1 MKIKIELL
9 SDLCTYSGETYNSTV
24 DTDVVYDRY
33 GIPYIPAKRL
43 KGCLREACIEL
54 VDFEIMKDEEFN
66 KLFGKDEEFKKLFGY
81 EGSNQSAFSLSN
93 AYLLNYDSMVCEL
106 KNAKEKETITAQK
119 VLDLFTYT
127 RYQTAVNLEDGTAQ
141 KNSLRTMRVV
151 KKGLIFEAQLHWN
164 YLNINVDSTEYKNL
178 KKAASIVKHIG
189 CGRTRG
195 LGLVHIELDSTE
207 SKETNN
213 VQFNESEITQNNKIY
228 YKIHLDAPMICKA
241 PTGNQAVTQDYIA
254 GSKVLG
260 LLAGQ
265 FNLTEYQELIKDS
278 ELIVSNAYIMCGKE
292 RTIPARNS
300 WQKEKNQE
308 YDKNGRMV
316 VLDMLC
322 SPDIGDKQMTS
333 ANLHYVDTEGN
344 VMGVDTE
351 ISYHHKRPDDK
362 SIGRVTGEDNS
373 SFYQLKSI
381 QAGQSFGGYIIA
393 NKKQAEEIVHAV
405 KTLQHVRMGYGKNAE
420 FGEVTFQLTK
430 IEPIKETVE
439 IIHDA
444 AVTLVSD
451 LIMYNEFGAPSTS
464 IVCLKQYLK
473 EALNM
478 NHLDDFI
485 LEKTFLKF
493 GIAGGFNTT
502 WKMMKPVIP
511 CICKGSVF
519 VIHSEQGFDRG
530 KLVHLFLGER
540 VSEGYGE
547 IQIDEIPK
555 QAEYSVCDITK
566 CTAYEKQQDM
576 LSEKIKTNL
585 IEQLR
590 EREEKRRLEQA
601 IREIAATIQLKEDI
615 FGIAVFRIRMIY
627 EKKANYQELLEQVNG
642 IASDKTREACQKIVK
657 RINPDEFI
665 KVYSISLTSQEAYRL
680 IYHVYLT
687 ELKYHARIQ
696 KEKTK
701 GDKDE

>member
-43 KGCLREACIEL
+43 KCCLREACIEL
-54 VDFEIMKDEEFN
+54 VDFEIM
-66 KLFGKDEEFKKLFGY
+66 KDEEFKKLFGY

-106 KNAKEKETITAQK
+106 KNAKEKEMITAQK

-127 RYQTAVNLEDGTAQ
+127 RYQTAINLENGTAQ
-141 KNSLRTMRVV
+141 KNSLRAMRVI
-151 KKGLIFEAQLHWN
+151 KKGLIFEAELNWN
-164 YLNINVDSTEYKNL
+164 HLNINVDSTEYGIL

-195 LGLVHIELDSTE
+195 LGLVDIKLVATE
-207 SKETNN
+207 SKETDK
-213 VQFNESEITQNNKIY
+213 VLFEESDITDNNKIY
-228 YKIHLDAPMICKA
+228 YKIHLEAPMICKA

-254 GSKVLG
+254 GSKILG

-265 FNLTEYQELIKDS
+265 FDLAEYQELIKDS

-308 YDKNGRMV
+308 YDKNGKMI

-322 SPDIGDKQMTS
+322 NPDVSEKQMTS
-333 ANLHYVDTEGN
+333 ANLHYVDVKGN
-344 VMGVDTE
+344 VIGVDTE
-351 ISYHHKRPDDK
+351 ISYHHKRPDNK

-373 SFYQLKSI
+373 SFYQLESI

-393 NKKQAEEIVHAV
+393 NKKQAEKIVHVV
-405 KTLQHVRMGYGKNAE
+405 KELQHVRMGYAKNAE
-420 FGEVTFQLTK
+420 FGAVIFQLTK
-430 IEPIKETVE
+430 VEPIKETVE

-451 LIMYNEFGAPSTS
+451 LIMYNEFGTPSTS
-464 IVCLKQYLK
+464 IVCLEQYLK
-473 EALNM
+473 EALDIN
-478 NHLDDFI
+478 NSDDFTI
-485 LEKTFLKF
+485 EKTFLKF
-493 GIAGGFNTT
+493 GIIGGFNTT
-502 WKMMKPVIP
+502 WKMMKTVIP
-511 CICKGSVF
+511 CISKGSVF
-519 VIHSEQGFDRG
+519 VIHSKQGFDKG
-530 KLVHLFLGER
+530 KFVHLFLGER

-547 IQIDEIPK
+547 VQIDKIPE
-555 QAEYSVCDITK
+555 QAEYSVYDVTK
-566 CTAYEKQQDM
+566 CAANKKEQKILDKKTE
-576 LSEKIKTNL
+576 IKTDL
-585 IEQLR
+585 LVQLQ
-590 EREEKRRLEQA
+590 EREEKRRLEQS
-601 IREIAATIQLKEDI
+601 IREIAATIQLEEDM
-615 FGIAVFRIRMIY
+615 FGIAVSRIRMIY
-627 EKKANYQELLEQVNG
+627 QKKTKYQELLEQVKD
-642 IASDKTREACQKIVK
+642 IVSDKTKEACQKIVK

-665 KVYSISLTSQEAYRL
+665 KDYSISLSSQEAYRL

-701 GDKDE
+701 GGRDE